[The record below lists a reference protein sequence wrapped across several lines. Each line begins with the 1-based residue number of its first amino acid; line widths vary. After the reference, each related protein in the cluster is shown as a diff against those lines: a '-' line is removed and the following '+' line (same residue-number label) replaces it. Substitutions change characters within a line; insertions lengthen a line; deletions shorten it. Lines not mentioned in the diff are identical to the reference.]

1 MAFLGTEWRRSS
13 SRLDQDGRGPPP
25 LPRASRRL
33 AWGCSWLSRLSVSS
47 TPLWPSV
54 QTWVVDTDATQ
65 TKDARV
71 HGPLTPR
78 KPRDTRYPTPLSPS
92 APLLIAARVCPSF
105 VSAGLGATSAP
116 RFLVLRYLSQQQT
129 PGLDFVSGAARLLRN
144 PLTFVVA
151 AKFGVRRQRRDSAC
165 SAASIPA
172 HLVILRVRSPRSPA
186 CCLVSLASVVL
197 IAPRV
202 QRAKLAK
209 EEGRCTPITTYGV
222 PCTL

>member
-116 RFLVLRYLSQQQT
+116 RFIPEPT
-129 PGLDFVSGAARLLRN
+129 TNTWPGLRIGCR
-144 PLTFVVA
+144 TFAPQSAYVRC
-151 AKFGVRRQRRDSAC
+151 RRQ
-165 SAASIPA
+165 
-172 HLVILRVRSPRSPA
+172 VRSTTTAER
-186 CCLVSLASVVL
+186 LGLL
-197 IAPRV
+197 
-202 QRAKLAK
+202 
-209 EEGRCTPITTYGV
+209 GR
-222 PCTL
+222 